1 MVAIAAWIGHA
12 FAGIGLLV
20 SQFLAR
26 KAIMMGVYVTL
37 YLAITATFA
46 AAINGAFTNVAGMTP
61 PGGLFRAGFEMMP
74 SGAGNC
80 IAALATAHLASV
92 AYSFALKL
100 MDIKQKA

>member
-1 MVAIAAWIGHA
+1 MAAIAAWLGHA
-12 FAGIGLLV
+12 FAGLGLFV
-20 SQFLAR
+20 TQWMAK
-26 KAIMMGVYVTL
+26 KAIMMGVYVAL
-37 YLAITATFA
+37 YLSLTATFA
-46 AAINGAFTNVAGMTP
+46 AVINGSFTNVAGMTP

-74 SGAGNC
+74 SAAGNC